1 MSHIFIALS
10 RALRDLFQPK
20 VLWIMIWPVL
30 AAGSLWLVLSV
41 IFWDTF
47 SGWIIQ
53 GFSSLGIQSWLEALE
68 PEWIAHGI
76 QSITHVILFVS
87 LVIVTTLFITAIFA
101 MPALINIVAN
111 RHYPSLKREYGGSI
125 RGSLVN
131 ALLAIS
137 IFALMWLITFPL
149 WLIGLGIIV
158 PFVAAA
164 YLNQQLFRYDA
175 LSEHASHEEMKVL
188 LATHQLSLWSLGLLT
203 GMVQFVPFL
212 NLFAPVFAA
221 LAFIHFELARLMNM
235 RPPSDMVA

>member
-1 MSHIFIALS
+1 MSHIFSALL
-10 RALRDLFQPK
+10 RALGDLFQPK
-20 VLWIMIWPVL
+20 VLWIMVWPVL
-30 AAGSLWLVLSV
+30 VAGSLWLVLSV
-41 IFWDTF
+41 IFWDIF
-47 SGWIIQ
+47 SGWVTQ
-53 GFSSLGIQSWLEALE
+53 GFSNLGIQSWLGALE
-68 PEWIAHGI
+68 PEWIVHGI
-76 QSITHVILFVS
+76 QSITHMILFIS
-87 LVIVTTLFITAIFA
+87 LVTVTTLFITAIFA
-101 MPALINIVAN
+101 MPALINVVAN

-125 RGSLVN
+125 RGSLIN
-131 ALLAIS
+131 ALLAMS
-137 IFALMWLITFPL
+137 IFALMWLITLPL

-175 LSEHASHEEMKVL
+175 LSEHASHEEMRVL

-235 RPPSDMVA
+235 RPPSDIAA